1 MKKSVLLLIT
11 CLFTSFLYSQTYN
24 NTWIDYSQ
32 NYYKIRIAQE
42 GIYALTFPQTSSVG
56 LSSVPISNIR
66 LYRRGAERI
75 LWIKDNNSNSIW
87 DSGDTLYFYAKGHDG
102 LDDAE
107 LYASATHQPNTK
119 HSLFGGDT
127 ASYFLTTSTTPST
140 QRYTLYQNTSFT
152 APLFIQ
158 GITTFSEQLATGYY
172 NGRSCWNTGTFM
184 GYPTWPGMPE
194 IYNPEFTNGEGRLG
208 TVISSPYTADF
219 TIDTPLANTSTSDSV
234 VLELKFTG
242 LSGSSS
248 ASPSYGGCPNNAA
261 GHTVL
266 LKWNGN
272 NIISFNWTGFTVHTR
287 TVKFPASWL
296 TLSNTLS
303 IQHTGTNSTIAF
315 NQYTISY
322 PKLLNEHDIVAQEML
337 TVKGSAGNNYFKRYG
352 ITGSGKAYF
361 FDMTNKVVCEGIMD
375 ADTAKI
381 ILNNGGSNQTGFF
394 TVQSQ
399 IKPCPNPELAN
410 FANLPAGISANYDF
424 IIIAHK
430 SLASSANEYLAY
442 RSTKYNAKLYYIED
456 IMNEFAFGDFTPL
469 ALKRMGK
476 YITNVWNPLPS
487 QKRRHILLLG
497 KCVALTGNSNN
508 NLIPTWG
515 TPASDNIFIGNFDN
529 SQILSNDRLTI
540 GRLTAINNSEVI
552 AYLDKVKAFE
562 QQGAKPYLKNALH
575 LGGGANKWEID
586 TISHILKNIMAPEIE
601 GYPYGGDV
609 FTHTKDFTKPIV
621 GDIMSTIFNKINNG
635 VGIINFL
642 GHGTTQNWDVA
653 IDDVTKYENKDRY
666 PFIISNGC
674 QTGDFSLAGSS
685 IGENFLKTPEK
696 GAVIYLGGSAT
707 TWLGVVDNYVD
718 TLYTKLFRD
727 TSNVPIGDAVQ
738 NTLKNY
744 TNVPAPY
751 VPAFRNHA
759 RYVCLQGDPSLKL
772 ELPTK
777 PDFTIQSSDITILPK
792 NTSLQADSFMVQ
804 AVIRNNARA
813 YRDSIQ
819 YRIAVNT
826 KIVHQKAYTG
836 QLFNKDTLRIWIKT
850 KNIQLYENNTICIAL
865 DYENLI
871 TELDETNNS
880 ACKSFY
886 LPKNKAIAMYP
897 VKYQIVS
904 TPTVKLIASAENM
917 HTQPNT
923 TFTFQIDTVSTFNS
937 GFLKTYSDVP
947 TKNYQAEVVLP
958 FSLSDSTAYYWR
970 VKMNSN
976 STQEYWAVSNFTY
989 ISGSPS
995 GIAQVHLQ
1003 QYYDGKKYLLDIN
1016 PTEKLWT
1023 FSQNTATIDIN
1034 TSTGY
1039 SVNGA
1044 VGLDVNCCCIG
1055 AYTGLFIAVM
1065 HPTSLKAWEA
1075 PFGGFDCGDNGG
1087 FYFNSPAYCFNQN
1100 GKDKI
1105 PAFINSIP
1113 DGYIVFAWK
1122 FATANITLSTF
1133 NEQTYQ
1139 AFENI
1144 GSGSI
1149 RSFNDNESFIIF
1161 GRKGASIGSAIEK
1174 GYDPSLG
1181 TPMTAQSAFLRVVY
1195 NTFWYEGIYEYERI
1209 GPASSWSSLHWN
1221 TNTTRIDPMGD
1232 TITYN
1237 IYGVKTDGT
1246 RTLLKS
1252 KVRTYQNTDLST
1264 ISANTYPYLDLVANF
1279 KDTLFNTAPQL
1290 RHNLVF
1296 YTGVGDL
1303 TLDPATWKSNLNDT
1317 IGYKSDIQGEIYV
1330 RNVSPYPVDSVWV
1343 YYYLE
1348 NAYSNEKITLK
1359 TEKIRSMFGISD
1371 SLLLSFSTTLLGNTE
1386 GWYDVVIEVNPN
1398 RNPLEQYYHNNTF
1411 KKRIYIKDD
1420 TPPEMK
1426 ITFDGVQIADKTQ
1439 VSPNVIIF
1447 ATLQDNSTRF
1457 YLADTSYFEEITL
1470 TYPNGDKKPVYFNS
1484 AYSLHA
1490 LFNPGTTTNANT
1502 ASIQIVHDSLSDGYY
1517 TLSIKA
1523 RDYSQNKISKTV
1535 IFGVFKQESGITQIF
1550 AFPNPFTDKT
1560 QFSFTIQGSVIP
1572 DEVFVDI
1579 FDMMGRQV
1587 NRIFFTNVKHGEN
1600 ISEYAWEGTDAS
1612 QTKLSSGVYL
1622 YKMTAKHQGKE
1633 MKVVISDKDK
1643 YFNRKGYG
1651 KIVFIK

>member
-1 MKKSVLLLIT
+1 MKKTVLFFIT
-11 CLFTSFLYSQTYN
+11 CLLGSFSFSQTYN

-32 NYYKIRIAQE
+32 NYYKIRIVQE
-42 GIYALTFPQTSSVG
+42 GIYVLTFPQASSAG
-56 LSSVPISNIR
+56 LGSVPVSNLR
-66 LYRRGAERI
+66 LYRRGAEQL
-75 LWIKDNNSNSIW
+75 LWIKDSNTNSIW
-87 DSGDTLYFYAKGHDG
+87 DNGDSLYFYAKPHDG

-107 LYASATHQPNTK
+107 LYANPTHQPNTK
-119 HSLFGGDT
+119 YSLFGGDT

-140 QRYTLYQNTSFT
+140 QRYILYQNSTFT
-152 APLFIQ
+152 FPLLTQ

-172 NGRSCWNTGTFM
+172 NGRGCWNTGNFA

-194 IYNPEFTNGEGRLG
+194 IYNPEFTNGEGRIG
-208 TVISSPYTADF
+208 TVITSPFTADF
-219 TIDTPLANTSTSDSV
+219 TINTPLANTTSSDSV

-248 ASPSYGGCPNNAA
+248 ANPSYGGCPNNAA

-272 NIISFNWTGFTVHTR
+272 NIISFNWAGFTVHTR

-303 IQHTGTNSTIAF
+303 IQHTGSNSRIAF

-322 PKLLNEHDIVAQEML
+322 PKLLNEHDVVAQEML
-337 TVKGSAGNNYFKRYG
+337 TIKGSTGNNYFKRYG

-361 FDMTNKVVCEGIMD
+361 FDMTNKVVCEGIMH

-381 ILNNGGSNQTGFF
+381 MLNNGGAEQTGFF
-394 TVQSQ
+394 VVQSEF
-399 IKPCPNPELAN
+399 KSCPNPELAT
-410 FANLPAGISANYDF
+410 FANLPAGINANYDF
-424 IIIAHK
+424 IIITHK
-430 SLASSANEYLAY
+430 SLASSANEYLSY

-456 IMNEFAFGDFTPL
+456 IMNEFSFGDFTPL

-476 YITNVWNPLPS
+476 YMTNVWNPLPS

-497 KCVALTGNSNN
+497 KCVSLSGNTGN

-515 TPASDNIFIGNFDN
+515 IPASDNIFIGNFDN
-529 SQILSNDRLTI
+529 SQILTNDRLTI
-540 GRLTAINNSEVI
+540 GRLTAINNSEVL

-562 QQGAKPYLKNALH
+562 QKGAQPYLKNALH

-586 TISHILKNIMAPEIE
+586 TISHILKNIMAPVIE

-621 GDIMSTIFNKINNG
+621 GDIMATIFNKINNG

-685 IGENFLKTPEK
+685 IGENFLKTAEK
-696 GAVIYLGGSAT
+696 GGVIYLGGSAT

-718 TLYTKLFRD
+718 TLYTKLFSD
-727 TSNVPIGDAVQ
+727 TSNVCIGDAVQ

-751 VPAFRNHA
+751 VAAFRNHA

-777 PDFTIQSSDITILPK
+777 PDFTIQANDISILPK
-792 NTSLQADSFMVQ
+792 NVSLQADSFMVQ

-813 YRDSIQ
+813 YKDSIQ
-819 YRIAVNT
+819 YRIIVNT

-836 QLFNKDTLRIWIKT
+836 QLFNRDTLRIWIST
-850 KNIQLYENNTICIAL
+850 KNITLSENNTVCITL

-871 TELDETNNS
+871 SELDEGNNT

-886 LPKNKAIAMYP
+886 FPKNKAIAMYP
-897 VKYQIVS
+897 IKYQIVS
-904 TPTVKLIASAENM
+904 TPTVKLVASAENIY
-917 HTQPNT
+917 TQPNT
-923 TFTFQIDTVSTFNS
+923 TFTFQIDTTANFNS
-937 GFLKTYSDVP
+937 AFLKTYSDIP
-947 TKNYQAEVVLP
+947 TKNYQAELTLP
-958 FSLSDSTAYYWR
+958 FSLTDSTAYYWR
-970 VKMNSN
+970 VKMNSG
-976 STQEYWAVSNFTY
+976 SAQDYWAVSNFTY
-989 ISGSPS
+989 IAGSPS

-1003 QYYDGKKYLLDIN
+1003 QYNDAKKYLLDIN
-1016 PTEKLWT
+1016 STEKLWT
-1023 FSQNTATIDIN
+1023 FSQNSATIDIN

-1149 RSFNDNESFIIF
+1149 RTFNDNESFIIF

-1195 NTFWYEGIYEYERI
+1195 NTFWYEGKCEYERI

-1221 TNTTRIDPMGD
+1221 LNTKRMDNTGD

-1246 RTLLKS
+1246 RTLLKE

-1290 RHNLVF
+1290 RHNFVF
-1296 YTGVGDL
+1296 YTGIGDL
-1303 TLDPATWKSNLNDT
+1303 TLDPATWKSNLGDT
-1317 IGYKSDIQGEIYV
+1317 INYNADIQGEIYV

-1343 YYYLE
+1343 HYYLS
-1348 NAYSNEKITLK
+1348 NAYSNEKIMLK
-1359 TEKIRSMFGISD
+1359 TEKIRSMFGLSD
-1371 SLLLSFSTTLLGNTE
+1371 SLQLQFNSTLTGNAE
-1386 GWYDVVIEVNPN
+1386 GWYDVVIEVNPAK
-1398 RNPLEQYYHNNTF
+1398 NPLEQYYHNNTF
-1411 KKRIYIKDD
+1411 KKRVYIRENV
-1420 TPPEMK
+1420 PPQIK
-1426 ITFDGVQIADKTQ
+1426 ITFDGAEITDKTH
-1439 VSPNVIIF
+1439 VSPNVII
-1447 ATLQDNSTRF
+1447 AITLQDNSIRH
-1457 YLADTSYFEEITL
+1457 YLADTSYFEEISL
-1470 TYPNGDKKPVYFNS
+1470 TYPDGEKKQVYF
-1484 AYSLHA
+1484 
-1490 LFNPGTTTNANT
+1490 GTTASLRAIFSAGTVSNANT
-1502 ASIQIVHDSLSDGYY
+1502 AGVQLLHDSLPDGYY
-1517 TLSIKA
+1517 TLSVKGK
-1523 RDYSQNKISKTV
+1523 DYTQNKVSKTV

-1550 AFPNPFTDKT
+1550 AYPNPFTDKT
-1560 QFSFTIQGSVIP
+1560 QFSFTIQGPIIP

-1579 FDMMGRQV
+1579 FDIMGRRV

-1600 ISEYAWEGTDAS
+1600 TSEYAWEGTDAS
-1612 QTKLSSGVYL
+1612 QTKLSSGIYL
-1622 YKMTAKHQGKE
+1622 YKMTAKYQGKE
-1633 MKVVISDKDK
+1633 MKVIVSDKDK